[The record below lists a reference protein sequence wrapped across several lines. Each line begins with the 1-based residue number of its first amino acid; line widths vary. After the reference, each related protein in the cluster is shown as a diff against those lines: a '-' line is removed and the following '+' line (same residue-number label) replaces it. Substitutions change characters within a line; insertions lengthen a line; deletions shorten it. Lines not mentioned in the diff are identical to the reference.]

1 MARCSVAIPV
11 VHVSSAEAA
20 AVFFQSLGFTQTSVY
35 RADRA
40 KPDPAYTLYVRDEAK
55 LHVSSFAGVSGMNI
69 YIWVDDLEALRQE
82 FVGKGI
88 PIIGPF
94 DQTWGTRELSVR
106 DSDRNTYCFGQQSPL
121 AAGVHE
127 PEPKP

>member
-1 MARCSVAIPV
+1 MPAPGRFPRSRPPPPGSLPAPAIRFVPMARCSVAIPV

-35 RADRA
+35 RADGA

-69 YIWVDDLEALRQE
+69 YIWVDDLEALHQE

-94 DQTWGTRELSVR
+94 D
-106 DSDRNTYCFGQQSPL
+106 
-121 AAGVHE
+121 
-127 PEPKP
+127 